1 MPEHTTILSGKK
13 FSITLDRLC
22 YQLIENHGKFSNS
35 AIIGL
40 QPRGIYLAQAL
51 QQRLNTIISPVKV
64 PYGELDTT
72 FHRDDF
78 RTHKGPL
85 IPSSQK
91 MELVVENKNIIFVD
105 DVLYTGRSIRAGM
118 DALLDFG
125 RPASV
130 ELLVLV
136 DRIYSRQL
144 PIEPNYIGLQVDTR
158 ASQKVKVNWK
168 AAGEEDCVL
177 LMSEE

>member
-22 YQLIENHGKFSNS
+22 YQLIENHGNFSNS
-35 AIIGL
+35 ALIGL
-40 QPRGIYLAQAL
+40 QPRGIFLAQAL
-51 QQRLNTIISPVKV
+51 ENRLSKILAPAKI

-78 RTHKGPL
+78 RTHKGPIL
-85 IPSSQK
+85 PSKMK
-91 MELVVENKNIIFVD
+91 MEIAVENRKIIFVD
-105 DVLYTGRSIRAGM
+105 DVLYTGRTIRAGM

-136 DRIYSRQL
+136 DRRYSRQL
-144 PIEPNYIGLQVDTR
+144 PIEPNYVGLMVDTR

-168 AAGEEDCVL
+168 SAGEEDSVWL
-177 LMSEE
+177 LTE

>member
-1 MPEHTTILSGKK
+1 MPGLNTILSGKK
-13 FSITLDRLC
+13 FSITLERLC
-22 YQLIENHGKFSNS
+22 YQLIENHGHFQNS
-35 AIIGL
+35 ALIGL

-51 QQRLNTIISPVKV
+51 AERLNLIIAPAKV

-78 RTHKGPL
+78 RTHKGPIL
-85 IPSSQK
+85 PSAMK
-91 MELVVENKNIIFVD
+91 MDLVVENKKIVFVD
-105 DVLYTGRSIRAGM
+105 DVLYTGRTIRAGL

-136 DRIYSRQL
+136 DRRFSRQL
-144 PIEPNYIGLQVDTR
+144 PIEPNYVGLMVDTR

-168 AAGEEDCVL
+168 AAGEEDSVL
-177 LMSEE
+177 LLTE

>member
-13 FSITLDRLC
+13 FNITLDRLC
-22 YQLIENHGKFSNS
+22 YQLIENHGNFKDS
-35 AIIGL
+35 ALVGL
-40 QPRGIYLAQAL
+40 QPRGIFLAEAL
-51 QQRLNTIISPVKV
+51 QLRLNEILKPAKV
-64 PYGELDTT
+64 PYGILDTT

-85 IPSSQK
+85 LPSSMK
-91 MELVVENKNIIFVD
+91 MEIVVENKKIIFVD
-105 DVLYTGRSIRAGM
+105 DVLYTGRTIRAGL

-136 DRIYSRQL
+136 DRRFSRQL
-144 PIEPNYIGLQVDTR
+144 PIEPNYVGLMVDSR
-158 ASQKVKVNWK
+158 ASQRVKVNWK
-168 AAGEEDCVL
+168 AAGEEDNVWL
-177 LMSEE
+177 LSE